1 MFNPKNN
8 ECSSRI
14 IASIQSIAS
23 ECQMCVCEAGA
34 GAGATLIKITLY
46 ELKFP
51 INGEILLTANK

>member
-34 GAGATLIKITLY
+34 GATLIKITLY